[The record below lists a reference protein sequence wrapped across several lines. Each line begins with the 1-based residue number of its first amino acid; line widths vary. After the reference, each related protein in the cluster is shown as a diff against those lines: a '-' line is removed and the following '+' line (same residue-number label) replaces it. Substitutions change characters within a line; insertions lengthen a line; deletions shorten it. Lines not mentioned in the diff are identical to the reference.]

1 MRPNGPWRRSGI
13 SSKIRFFDA
22 FSLREPASTSLENAM
37 AKIKPAPEG
46 AGLKFCEAAIASG
59 AGVQHRHRAAVLR
72 PAGDVVTHRYRAFLA
87 VGDRAHPVGIDAARG
102 EIALHRL
109 GAARTERDVV

>member
-22 FSLREPASTSLENAM
+22 FSLREPASTSLENAV

-46 AGLKFCEAAIASG
+46 AGLKFCKDRWNASG

-72 PAGDVVTHRYRAFLA
+72 PAGDVVTHRHRAFLA

-109 GAARTERDVV
+109 GAARTE